1 MSDKKRKVPK
11 LRFPGFT
18 DAWEQRKLG
27 EISKRVTRKNS
38 NLESTLPLTISAQYG
53 LVDQITFF
61 NKQIA
66 SKDMSGYYLIKK
78 GEFAYNKSYSKDAP
92 WGAVKRLDNYDK
104 GVLSSLYIVFKL
116 SSNIDSDFVAK
127 YFETSNWH
135 SEVSKRATEGA
146 RDHGLLNISAS
157 DFLSI
162 EILIPNKT
170 MEQKE
175 IAQFLKLVDSTLSL
189 HQRKL
194 DNVKMLKKS
203 LLQKLFPK
211 DGEKTPELRFPGF
224 TDAWEQR
231 KLGDVVEKCYGGGTP
246 QTSVEEYWTG
256 NIPWLQSSNLV
267 DDDVQSVKIEKFI
280 SKEAIDK
287 SAAKMIPSH
296 SIAIVTRVGI
306 GKLVLMDESYTTSQ
320 DFLSLSNVML
330 EKQFM
335 LYALYLLLK
344 NEKRKGQGTSIKGI
358 TKEALLGKSIRF
370 PKTSIEQHQIGNFVK
385 LFDSLI
391 SLHQRKLDHLKELKK
406 GLLQQM
412 FV

>member
-1 MSDKKRKVPK
+1 ME
-11 LRFPGFT
+11 L
-18 DAWEQRKLG
+18 DADDWEQRKLG

-194 DNVKMLKKS
+194 D
-203 LLQKLFPK
+203 
-211 DGEKTPELRFPGF
+211 
-224 TDAWEQR
+224 
-231 KLGDVVEKCYGGGTP
+231 
-246 QTSVEEYWTG
+246 
-256 NIPWLQSSNLV
+256 
-267 DDDVQSVKIEKFI
+267 
-280 SKEAIDK
+280 
-287 SAAKMIPSH
+287 
-296 SIAIVTRVGI
+296 
-306 GKLVLMDESYTTSQ
+306 
-320 DFLSLSNVML
+320 
-330 EKQFM
+330 
-335 LYALYLLLK
+335 
-344 NEKRKGQGTSIKGI
+344 
-358 TKEALLGKSIRF
+358 
-370 PKTSIEQHQIGNFVK
+370 
-385 LFDSLI
+385 
-391 SLHQRKLDHLKELKK
+391 HLKELKK

>member
-11 LRFPGFT
+11 LRFPGFTDAWEQRKLGEVGSLLKETVYPSKHPDKLYHEYSMPNYDNWKTPKVVKGNSMLSNRIKIKGNVLLVNKLNVHQRRIWNVQTSFEDSVASGEFLPYISEEVNLEMLSQVLLSDSSTLDLISLSSGSSNSQKRITPEEFMKYNVMFPTDIKEQNMIAKLLNSIDKHISLHQRKLDSVKMLKKSMLQKLFPKDGEKIPELRFPGFT

-92 WGAVKRLDNYDK
+92 WGAVKRLDNYDN

-170 MEQKE
+170 MEQNE

-189 HQRKL
+189 HR
-194 DNVKMLKKS
+194 
-203 LLQKLFPK
+203 
-211 DGEKTPELRFPGF
+211 
-224 TDAWEQR
+224 
-231 KLGDVVEKCYGGGTP
+231 
-246 QTSVEEYWTG
+246 
-256 NIPWLQSSNLV
+256 
-267 DDDVQSVKIEKFI
+267 
-280 SKEAIDK
+280 
-287 SAAKMIPSH
+287 
-296 SIAIVTRVGI
+296 
-306 GKLVLMDESYTTSQ
+306 
-320 DFLSLSNVML
+320 
-330 EKQFM
+330 
-335 LYALYLLLK
+335 
-344 NEKRKGQGTSIKGI
+344 
-358 TKEALLGKSIRF
+358 
-370 PKTSIEQHQIGNFVK
+370 
-385 LFDSLI
+385 
-391 SLHQRKLDHLKELKK
+391 RKLDHLKELKK

>member
-18 DAWEQRKLG
+18 DAWEQRKL
-27 EISKRVTRKNS
+27 I
-38 NLESTLPLTISAQYG
+38 
-53 LVDQITFF
+53 D
-61 NKQIA
+61 
-66 SKDMSGYYLIKK
+66 YL
-78 GEFAYNKSYSKDAP
+78 
-92 WGAVKRLDNYDK
+92 
-104 GVLSSLYIVFKL
+104 
-116 SSNIDSDFVAK
+116 
-127 YFETSNWH
+127 
-135 SEVSKRATEGA
+135 EVSKEKNKDGTFDKEDVLSVSGFYGIVNQIEFQGRSFAGSSVANYGVVKNGDVVYTKSPLKSNPYGIIKTNKGNPGVVSTLYA
-146 RDHGLLNISAS
+146 VYRPLKNTHS
-157 DFLSI
+157 DFIQTYFEQDARMNNYMSPLV
-162 EILIPNKT
+162 NKGAKND
-170 MEQKE
+170 MKVSDENALKGEVIFPSKEEQVKISDYFE
-175 IAQFLKLVDSTLSL
+175 MLNKLLSL

-267 DDDVQSVKIEKFI
+267 DDDVQSVKIEKYI

-391 SLHQRKLDHLKELKK
+391 SLHQRTPSSC
-406 GLLQQM
+406 
-412 FV
+412 

>member
-18 DAWEQRKLG
+18 DDWEQRKLG
-27 EISKRVTRKNS
+27 AIFQKNEEKNQLGIGS
-38 NLESTLPLTISAQYG
+38 EKTIS
-53 LVDQITFF
+53 
-61 NKQIA
+61 IA
-66 SKDMSGYYLIKK
+66 SMSYKEEGNGANVDSLRGYKILRI
-78 GEFAYNKSYSKDAP
+78 GDIAFEGHTNKSFRFGRFILNDLGTGIMSP
-92 WGAVKRLDNYDK
+92 RFT
-104 GVLSSLYIVFKL
+104 SLRPTQKINIHFWKHYIHYEPVMRDILVRSTKAGTMMNEL
-116 SSNIDSDFVAK
+116 VISE
-127 YFETSNWH
+127 FEKS
-135 SEVSKRATEGA
+135 
-146 RDHGLLNISAS
+146 
-157 DFLSI
+157 
-162 EILIPNKT
+162 
-170 MEQKE
+170 E
-175 IAQFLKLVDSTLSL
+175 IAVPNSHEQVAIGKLFNHYDTLLSL

-194 DNVKMLKKS
+194 DNIKMLKKS

-211 DGEKTPELRFPGF
+211 DGEKIPELRFPGF

-267 DDDVQSVKIEKFI
+267 DDDVQSVKIEKYI

-391 SLHQRKLDHLKELKK
+391 SLHQRTPSSC
-406 GLLQQM
+406 
-412 FV
+412 

>member
-231 KLGDVVEKCYGGGTP
+231 KLGEISDKVTEKNRYGEYKETLTNSAEFGIVS
-246 QTSVEEYWTG
+246 QRDFFDKDISNEENLCGYYIVRPG
-256 NIPWLQSSNLV
+256 DFVYNPRISNLAPV
-267 DDDVQSVKIEKFI
+267 GPIKRNKFN
-280 SKEAIDK
+280 
-287 SAAKMIPSH
+287 
-296 SIAIVTRVGI
+296 R
-306 GKLVLMDESYTTSQ
+306 
-320 DFLSLSNVML
+320 SNVATIL
-330 EKQFM
+330 C
-335 LYALYLLLK
+335 LSSY
-344 NEKRKGQGTSIKGI
+344 
-358 TKEALLGKSIRF
+358 
-370 PKTSIEQHQIGNFVK
+370 
-385 LFDSLI
+385 
-391 SLHQRKLDHLKELKK
+391 
-406 GLLQQM
+406 
-412 FV
+412 